1 MEEKFKHT
9 FNKNYRH
16 RIDIKVV
23 TSAVFLVTYRN
34 KRSTCKA
41 SYALWFLLRL
51 SVFNRF
57 VKN

>member
-16 RIDIKVV
+16 RINIKVV

-34 KRSTCKA
+34 KRKA